1 MNNII
6 IKEVRIQ
13 NFKIY
18 RDKTFKF
25 NKRITIITGSNGFG
39 KTTLVDA
46 IEWCLTGSIRRVE
59 NIFNE
64 RNSTLTEKNRNE
76 NLKGI
81 IKNDKCSIDDKVKVL
96 IKLDI
101 NGEEIELY
109 REQCEETLNSD
120 SKLVFLTEIQDCN
133 KVILEKYISDNT
145 FYSYNVCDNYKG
157 FEFLRRDRKEVL
169 EMFKDFL
176 NDRSNIENIINN
188 LEKVKSS
195 LDDDIQKKTSKLINH
210 IKVEEMRKSVDEIK
224 KEIICKS
231 YPQEKIYENEEL
243 NISKLSLEEKNI
255 QLKNLYKYAYNLSKQ
270 QIDKLIVYVKSNNEI
285 KMLKDI
291 ELTLAKNEEEIKY
304 YIENTCYDVT
314 KIDLITGE
322 IKQLKSIVED
332 INKTTIIED
341 IEDIINKNMNIFG
354 DIDYKEHIQIIK
366 KLQET
371 YSKQEN
377 IISNIQK
384 GNEVIEA
391 LSDIVKGRDGILKYK
406 EEGNDN
412 CPLCGSEEKFKKI
425 NSISDIAVFADKY
438 LVETKIN
445 ISDLKYNNSEITK
458 IIKEE
463 FSQLKN
469 KLLYKLNLVLDD
481 IYKLKDKYINMNTK
495 YKDVFESIKLL
506 NIEININLKNSIK
519 SLLIVKQHQIDDNK
533 YILECIKNVQI
544 LFEILNLKE
553 IVDINYLDNLKHI
566 NRIIEYQCDN
576 SIIDI
581 KFSPNLLSEKITYLK
596 SILDNENIV
605 KRQKELDKVIE
616 ENNTI
621 NKEIEVLKDRRTF
634 IESKINSIKDTKK
647 DLEKIEIESVGP
659 YMFEIFNKIIKHSTV
674 KNIELRRDSARNG
687 GIVLQD
693 GNGNNLMNTFSQGQ
707 LGVLM
712 LSYFFANM
720 FRIRESM
727 PLRSYFID
735 DITSCLDDIN
745 ILSFI
750 DTIKYILNMKDNIVN
765 QIFICTC
772 NDNLEKLIIHK
783 MQSFNIEGDNIK
795 FTAFGKYEVSE
806 F

>member
-25 NKRITIITGSNGFG
+25 SKRITIITGSNGFG

-46 IEWCLTGSIRRVE
+46 IEWCLTGSIRRIE

-64 RNSTLTEKNRNE
+64 RNSTVTEKNRNE

-81 IKNDKCSIDDKVKVL
+81 IKNDKCSREDKVKVS

-101 NGEEIELY
+101 NGEDIELY
-109 REQCEETLNSD
+109 REQCEETLNSN
-120 SKLVFLTEIQDCN
+120 SRLVFLSEIQDCN
-133 KVILEKYISDNT
+133 KVILEEYISENI
-145 FYSYNVCDNYKG
+145 FYNYNVCDNYKG

-169 EMFKDFL
+169 GMFKDFL

-195 LDDDIQKKTSKLINH
+195 LDDDIQKKNLKLVPD
-210 IKVEEMRKSVDEIK
+210 IKVEEMKKSIDEIK
-224 KEIICKS
+224 KEIVCIS
-231 YPQEKIYENEEL
+231 YPQEKIYKHEEL

-255 QLKNLYKYAYNLSKQ
+255 QLKNLYKYGYNLSKQ
-270 QIDKLIVYVKSNNEI
+270 QIDKLIVYVKLENEI
-285 KMLKDI
+285 EMLKNI
-291 ELTLAKNEEEIKY
+291 ELTLAKDEKEIKY
-304 YIENTCYDVT
+304 CIENTCYDVY
-314 KIDLITGE
+314 KIDSITKQ
-322 IKQLKSIVED
+322 IKQLEAIVED

-341 IEDIINKNMNIFG
+341 TEDIINKNMNIFG
-354 DIDYKEHIQIIK
+354 NITYEEHIQIIK
-366 KLQET
+366 KLQGT
-371 YSKQEN
+371 YSKQEK
-377 IISNIQK
+377 IISNIQN

-406 EEGNDN
+406 EEGNN
-412 CPLCGSEEKFKKI
+412 ACPLCGSEEKFKKI
-425 NSISDIAVFADKY
+425 NSISDIAVLADKY
-438 LVETKIN
+438 IVETKSN
-445 ISDLKYNNSEITK
+445 ISDLKYNNNEIIK

-469 KLLYKLNLVLDD
+469 KLLYKLKVVLDD
-481 IYKLKDKYINMNTK
+481 IYKLKDESIDMYTK
-495 YKDVFESIKLL
+495 YKDTFEALKVL
-506 NIEININLKNSIK
+506 NIEVNVNLKDSVK
-519 SLLIVKQHQIDDNK
+519 SLLIVKQHQIEDNK
-533 YILECIKNVQI
+533 YILECIKNIQI

-553 IVDINYLDNLKHI
+553 KIDINDIDNLKHI
-566 NRIIEYQCDN
+566 NRMIGYQCDN

-581 KFSPNLLSEKITYLK
+581 KFSLKLLSEKITYLK
-596 SILDNENIV
+596 SLLDNEKIV
-605 KRQKELDKVIE
+605 KSQKELDKVID
-616 ENNTI
+616 ENNKS
-621 NKEIEVLKDRRTF
+621 NKEIKILKDRRTF
-634 IESKINSIKDTKK
+634 IECKINSIKDTKK
-647 DLEKIEIESVGP
+647 ELEKIEIESVGP
-659 YMFEIFNKIIKHSTV
+659 YMFEIFNKIIKHSTI

-712 LSYFFANM
+712 ISYFFANM
-720 FRIRESM
+720 FRLRESM

-783 MQSFNIEGDNIK
+783 MQSFNIGGDNIK
-795 FTAFGKYEVSE
+795 FTAFGKYKVSE